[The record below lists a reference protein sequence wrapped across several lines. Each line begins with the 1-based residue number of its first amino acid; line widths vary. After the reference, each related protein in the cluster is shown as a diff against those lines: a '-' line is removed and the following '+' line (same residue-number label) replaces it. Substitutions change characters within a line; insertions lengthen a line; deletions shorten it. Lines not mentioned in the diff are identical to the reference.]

1 MLLSMRRWFSLSRPR
16 LRSPQPPSA
25 TLNSMHT
32 ARGFSAP
39 APGPSTASPFRVHVK
54 RRQEDIET
62 NRKQNSTPGHPFQS
76 KKFHP
81 AERSQINGDLNP
93 HDSRKRKA
101 KAQSPTVTRM
111 HDVQRGIASHKY
123 NKPTAPKLMELN
135 RLGYVK
141 NVQLHTDKPS
151 KSMAQTLA
159 PVRDAGPGYKNI
171 IFIALHPLA
180 PNLPFPGV
188 DVTLDSPDH
197 DITSANE
204 SSGSDDEMAD
214 DEGGGSSTGGVK
226 QPVLEHRWKLPLMT
240 PSREPE
246 ARRMTLMVSVFSHGS
261 YIDDWALAQADSHD
275 EDGFEFP
282 LDEEEAGSLSA
293 SSHRY
298 TSLGP
303 QHNQAGYAK
312 RTEMVEDHTPLS
324 HLEGFNSMKPLLAD
338 LIDSTVA
345 EQLSVDILFA
355 KLAKCVLVP
364 LESLN
369 ALATHI
375 RSVGEDAKSRAEL
388 RREFDKVFG
397 LGPGGFTVVFP
408 ILSFLYEGLARIR
421 KAGFALKTAES
432 FETDH
437 FRLTYHRFL
446 WDPKGGFRELAHV
459 LQRYDDKIP
468 VNLSVIRRTRYVP
481 LDNIALQ
488 LDSSSSLR
496 QSLEDA
502 FESATDAGNM
512 KHAVVVGGEYG
523 LRRFYAVVIEQL
535 LDTID
540 RTDYEDVFKLLNDT
554 SRALARKCANYVKSK
569 PGPGA
574 KPKPSPVPEDENGPR
589 TRAQTAA
596 SESEDYMPKPPPKP
610 KGCWV
615 DVNSSPSPS
624 PPPAP
629 PSSEEQHNLDL
640 EDAEDLMTLE
650 WFGLRRR
657 ILKRLPHPNPQKR
670 DTLKNLN
677 QLNHTQQFRQL
688 SKANQNVTQSARWQ
702 EVTTK
707 IMTAINDKRR

>member
-1 MLLSMRRWFSLSRPR
+1 MVTVSEQEIPSCGKAQGKGPEPDSDPDARRPKGKFSK
-16 LRSPQPPSA
+16 PPPTKSYCVV
-25 TLNSMHT
+25 L
-32 ARGFSAP
+32 
-39 APGPSTASPFRVHVK
+39 
-54 RRQEDIET
+54 IE
-62 NRKQNSTPGHPFQS
+62 N
-76 KKFHP
+76 
-81 AERSQINGDLNP
+81 
-93 HDSRKRKA
+93 A
-101 KAQSPTVTRM
+101 KAV
-111 HDVQRGIASHKY
+111 ASHKY

-141 NVQLHTDKPS
+141 NVQLHTDSRTLLPRLKLLFLMLPSSVSTASEPS

-180 PNLPFPGV
+180 PNLPFPSV

-197 DITSANE
+197 DLTSANE

-226 QPVLEHRWKLPLMT
+226 QPSGTGT
-240 PSREPE
+240 PMETATNDSQSR
-246 ARRMTLMVSVFSHGS
+246 ARSPP
-261 YIDDWALAQADSHD
+261 DDADGRKSASLFDPSADSHD
-275 EDGFEFP
+275 EDGSEFP

-298 TSLGP
+298 TSPGP

-312 RTEMVEDHTPLS
+312 RTEM
-324 HLEGFNSMKPLLAD
+324 D

-355 KLAKCVLVP
+355 KLAKHVLVP

-397 LGPGGFTVVFP
+397 PW
-408 ILSFLYEGLARIR
+408 SC
-421 KAGFALKTAES
+421 
-432 FETDH
+432 
-437 FRLTYHRFL
+437 
-446 WDPKGGFRELAHV
+446 
-459 LQRYDDKIP
+459 
-468 VNLSVIRRTRYVP
+468 
-481 LDNIALQ
+481 
-488 LDSSSSLR
+488 SSLR

-535 LDTID
+535 LVTID

-589 TRAQTAA
+589 TRAQTAGAVTSRHLVNRMSSFRALTSFAVIRQKFWYRNLRPGPGIKTRRNRRHTTEYVA
-596 SESEDYMPKPPPKP
+596 SSENEDYMPKPPPKP

-640 EDAEDLMTLE
+640 EDAEDFMTLE

-670 DTLKNLN
+670 DTLKDLN
-677 QLNHTQQFRQL
+677 QLNIPNSSGNFPRPVYHPD
-688 SKANQNVTQSARWQ
+688 QNVMQSARWQ

>member
-1 MLLSMRRWFSLSRPR
+1 MRSHRSVSRYTSLAVKSESGLNTTRLPRPKHSINTR
-16 LRSPQPPSA
+16 RKNCGQQTSTVFHHHLQYSSYAMHFLKSLAMTVFPATPALAQSIVVDAPRPGANILTSAGNAPPAHPGLRKCAICVAGCYAAQHAEMVQSEPAPAPKSVPRPQPPSA

-32 ARGFSAP
+32 ARGFAAP

-62 NRKQNSTPGHPFQS
+62 NRKQNSTPGYPFQS

-93 HDSRKRKA
+93 YDSRKHKA
-101 KAQSPTVTRM
+101 KAQSPTVGDPQNAM
-111 HDVQRGIASHKY
+111 H
-123 NKPTAPKLMELN
+123 
-135 RLGYVK
+135 
-141 NVQLHTDKPS
+141 
-151 KSMAQTLA
+151 
-159 PVRDAGPGYKNI
+159 
-171 IFIALHPLA
+171 
-180 PNLPFPGV
+180 
-188 DVTLDSPDH
+188 
-197 DITSANE
+197 
-204 SSGSDDEMAD
+204 
-214 DEGGGSSTGGVK
+214 
-226 QPVLEHRWKLPLMT
+226 
-240 PSREPE
+240 
-246 ARRMTLMVSVFSHGS
+246 
-261 YIDDWALAQADSHD
+261 
-275 EDGFEFP
+275 
-282 LDEEEAGSLSA
+282 
-293 SSHRY
+293 
-298 TSLGP
+298 
-303 QHNQAGYAK
+303 
-312 RTEMVEDHTPLS
+312 
-324 HLEGFNSMKPLLAD
+324 
-338 LIDSTVA
+338 
-345 EQLSVDILFA
+345 
-355 KLAKCVLVP
+355 
-364 LESLN
+364 
-369 ALATHI
+369 
-375 RSVGEDAKSRAEL
+375 
-388 RREFDKVFG
+388 
-397 LGPGGFTVVFP
+397 
-408 ILSFLYEGLARIR
+408 
-421 KAGFALKTAES
+421 
-432 FETDH
+432 
-437 FRLTYHRFL
+437 
-446 WDPKGGFRELAHV
+446 
-459 LQRYDDKIP
+459 
-468 VNLSVIRRTRYVP
+468 VP

-540 RTDYEDVFKLLNDT
+540 RTDYEDVFKQLNDT

-589 TRAQTAA
+589 TRAQTAGA
-596 SESEDYMPKPPPKP
+596 SAPRNSKSGHFKTPREPNEQFSIAAALDMTGTESATEFWYRNLRPGPGIKTRRNRRHTTEYVASSENEDYMPKPPPKP

-615 DVNSSPSPS
+615 DVNISPSLS

-650 WFGLRRR
+650 WFGLRHR

-670 DTLKNLN
+670 DTLKDLN

>member
-1 MLLSMRRWFSLSRPR
+1 MSHFFSPHLSPPPMEFNLRGKCMSPDCRSGCMASIPRDLSLNLDPPQAPPAHPGLRKCAICVAACYAAQHAEMVQSQPAPAPKSVPR
-16 LRSPQPPSA
+16 PQPPSA
-25 TLNSMHT
+25 TLNNMHT
-32 ARGFSAP
+32 ARGFAAP
-39 APGPSTASPFRVHVK
+39 VPGPSTASPFRVHVK

-93 HDSRKRKA
+93 HDSRA
-101 KAQSPTVTRM
+101 
-111 HDVQRGIASHKY
+111 
-123 NKPTAPKLMELN
+123 
-135 RLGYVK
+135 
-141 NVQLHTDKPS
+141 
-151 KSMAQTLA
+151 
-159 PVRDAGPGYKNI
+159 
-171 IFIALHPLA
+171 
-180 PNLPFPGV
+180 
-188 DVTLDSPDH
+188 
-197 DITSANE
+197 
-204 SSGSDDEMAD
+204 
-214 DEGGGSSTGGVK
+214 
-226 QPVLEHRWKLPLMT
+226 
-240 PSREPE
+240 
-246 ARRMTLMVSVFSHGS
+246 
-261 YIDDWALAQADSHD
+261 
-275 EDGFEFP
+275 
-282 LDEEEAGSLSA
+282 LSA

-298 TSLGP
+298 TSPGP

-312 RTEMVEDHTPLS
+312 RTEMVEDRTPLS
-324 HLEGFNSMKPLLAD
+324 HLESFNSMKALLAD

-355 KLAKCVLVP
+355 KLAKHVLVP

-397 LGPGGFTVVFP
+397 LGPGGFTVVFL

-459 LQRYDDKIP
+459 LQRYDDKNP
-468 VNLSVIRRTRYVP
+468 VGDPQNAMHVP

-512 KHAVVVGGEYG
+512 KHAVVIGGEYG

-589 TRAQTAA
+589 TRTQTAGA
-596 SESEDYMPKPPPKP
+596 SAPRNSKSGHFKTPREPNEQLSIAAALDMTGTESATEFWYRNLRPGPGIKTRRNRRHTTEYAASSENEDYMPKPPPKP

-670 DTLKNLN
+670 DTLKDLN

>member
-1 MLLSMRRWFSLSRPR
+1 MSSFTR
-16 LRSPQPPSA
+16 
-25 TLNSMHT
+25 TLGIYGFRALEVYLIFTKT
-32 ARGFSAP
+32 ARG
-39 APGPSTASPFRVHVK
+39 R
-54 RRQEDIET
+54 
-62 NRKQNSTPGHPFQS
+62 QS
-76 KKFHP
+76 KKQTFRMRP
-81 AERSQINGDLNP
+81 
-93 HDSRKRKA
+93 
-101 KAQSPTVTRM
+101 VTGEIGMDTWTR
-111 HDVQRGIASHKY
+111 
-123 NKPTAPKLMELN
+123 
-135 RLGYVK
+135 
-141 NVQLHTDKPS
+141 
-151 KSMAQTLA
+151 AQTLA

-180 PNLPFPGV
+180 PNLPFPSV

-197 DITSANE
+197 DLTSANE

-214 DEGGGSSTGGVK
+214 DEGGGSSTGSVK
-226 QPVLEHRWKLPLMT
+226 QPSSTGT
-240 PSREPE
+240 PMETATNDSQSR
-246 ARRMTLMVSVFSHGS
+246 ARSPP
-261 YIDDWALAQADSHD
+261 DDADGRKSASLFDPSADSHD

-298 TSLGP
+298 TSPGP

-324 HLEGFNSMKPLLAD
+324 HLESFNSMKPLLAD

-355 KLAKCVLVP
+355 KLAKHVLVP

-388 RREFDKVFG
+388 RREFDK
-397 LGPGGFTVVFP
+397 
-408 ILSFLYEGLARIR
+408 GLARIR

-468 VNLSVIRRTRYVP
+468 NAMHVP

-535 LDTID
+535 LVTID

-596 SESEDYMPKPPPKP
+596 SENEDYMPKPPPKP

-640 EDAEDLMTLE
+640 EDAEDFMTLE

-670 DTLKNLN
+670 DTLKDLN

>member
-1 MLLSMRRWFSLSRPR
+1 MSHFFSPHLSPPPMEFNLRGKCMSPDCRSGCMVSIPRDLSLNPDPPQAPPAHPGLRKCAICVAACYAAQHAEMVQSKPAPAPKSVPR
-16 LRSPQPPSA
+16 PQPPSA

-32 ARGFSAP
+32 ARGFAAP

-62 NRKQNSTPGHPFQS
+62 NRKQNSTPGHPFQKETIAALFKQFLLRQELPFKQIDGSSGQFKRQFKQCLNGPKSPFTPRTVGPVRELERKNWLMTEMPEGVNNTVTALPLDFRQSQVVFQPSFSDVCWNCLNKLLWLLFQS

-101 KAQSPTVTRM
+101 KAQSPTGKFSKPPPTKSYCV
-111 HDVQRGIASHKY
+111 VLIENAKAVASHKY

-141 NVQLHTDKPS
+141 NVQLHTDSRTLLPRLKLLFLMLPSSVSTASEPS

-180 PNLPFPGV
+180 PNLPFPSV

-197 DITSANE
+197 DLTSANE

-226 QPVLEHRWKLPLMT
+226 QPSGTGT
-240 PSREPE
+240 PMETATNDSQSR
-246 ARRMTLMVSVFSHGS
+246 ARSPP
-261 YIDDWALAQADSHD
+261 DDAD
-275 EDGFEFP
+275 GRK
-282 LDEEEAGSLSA
+282 SA
-293 SSHRY
+293 SLFDPSDPF
-298 TSLGP
+298 P
-303 QHNQAGYAK
+303 QAHIDILRLARNI
-312 RTEMVEDHTPLS
+312 T
-324 HLEGFNSMKPLLAD
+324 KPD
-338 LIDSTVA
+338 MPNEQKWISSTR
-345 EQLSVDILFA
+345 QSQSKLSVDILFA
-355 KLAKCVLVP
+355 KLAKHVLVP

-397 LGPGGFTVVFP
+397 PWSCT
-408 ILSFLYEGLARIR
+408 S
-421 KAGFALKTAES
+421 AGFHSA
-432 FETDH
+432 
-437 FRLTYHRFL
+437 
-446 WDPKGGFRELAHV
+446 
-459 LQRYDDKIP
+459 
-468 VNLSVIRRTRYVP
+468 
-481 LDNIALQ
+481 
-488 LDSSSSLR
+488 LR

-502 FESATDAGNM
+502 FDIRTDAGNM

-523 LRRFYAVVIEQL
+523 IRASMPWLLSSYWFTIEPHRLRRRLQ
-535 LDTID
+535 TI
-540 RTDYEDVFKLLNDT
+540 NDT

-589 TRAQTAA
+589 TRAQTAGA
-596 SESEDYMPKPPPKP
+596 S
-610 KGCWV
+610 
-615 DVNSSPSPS
+615 
-624 PPPAP
+624 AP
-629 PSSEEQHNLDL
+629 PRN
-640 EDAEDLMTLE
+640 
-650 WFGLRRR
+650 
-657 ILKRLPHPNPQKR
+657 
-670 DTLKNLN
+670 
-677 QLNHTQQFRQL
+677 
-688 SKANQNVTQSARWQ
+688 SK
-702 EVTTK
+702 
-707 IMTAINDKRR
+707 